1 MSPRILGYAVL
12 VYAAL
17 TSGIVLH
24 LVKFTRGQWND
35 GWLVLGDTTLWLAF
49 VLGGFGLIFGRAWS
63 RLVLLVAAA
72 ASVVQSIVGMVFLS
86 ELGVPLEAVSLNA
99 LMILPPVAIF
109 AGALSLPAPT
119 AWQVQPSSGPLAKRV
134 VSPRIDLAYGCFAW
148 IALVFCAVPLVSLLP
163 LDNTNGQVLG
173 MLVGIPVALV
183 TLAAGLAAVVL
194 SIVEWRVWPLVTMSA
209 VSASMLL
216 IFIAEDEWKLVGGD
230 VALSWY
236 VGSTA
241 FLVFLCVRWF
251 AFTRR
256 RAMRTQETDKRG
268 P

>member
-1 MSPRILGYAVL
+1 MKPRTLGYAVL

-17 TSGIVLH
+17 TSGVVLG
-24 LVKFTRGQWND
+24 LVSFILTLGSD
-35 GWLVLGDTTLWLAF
+35 GWWVVGDTALWLAF
-49 VLGGFGLIFGRAWS
+49 VSGGFGLIFGRAWS

-72 ASVVQSIVGMVFLS
+72 VSVVQSIAGILFLS
-86 ELGVPLEAVSLNA
+86 DVGIPLGAVLFDA

-109 AGALSLPAPT
+109 VGALSLPAPA
-119 AWQVQPSSGPLAKRV
+119 AWQIQPSSEPVAKRV

-148 IALVFCAVPLVSLLP
+148 IALMICAVPLMSVLP
-163 LDNTNGQVLG
+163 LDFTTGQVLG
-173 MLVGIPVALV
+173 MLVGIPVALA
-183 TLAAGLAAVVL
+183 TLVAGIVAVVL
-194 SIVEWRVWPLVTMSA
+194 SIVEWRQWALVTMSA

-216 IFIAEDEWKLVGGD
+216 VFIAEDEWKLVGGD
-230 VALSWY
+230 VALTWY

-241 FLVFLCVRWF
+241 LMVFLCLRWF

-256 RAMRTQETDKRG
+256 RATQTQETDGRG

>member
-17 TSGIVLH
+17 TSGTVLH
-24 LVKFTRGQWND
+24 LVRFTLGQWSD
-35 GWLVLGDTTLWLAF
+35 GWWTLGGAVLWLAY
-49 VLGGFGLIFGRAWS
+49 VSGGFGLIFGRAWS

-72 ASVVQSIVGMVFLS
+72 ASVVQGIVGMVFLS
-86 ELGVPLEAVSLNA
+86 GLGIPLEAVSFNA

-109 AGALSLPAPT
+109 VGALSLPVPA
-119 AWQVQPSSGPLAKRV
+119 AWQVQPSSGSVAKRV

-148 IALVFCAVPLVSLLP
+148 IALVLCAVPLISLLP
-163 LDNTNGQVLG
+163 LNPTAAQVLG
-173 MLVGIPVALV
+173 MLVGIPVALA

-194 SIVEWRVWPLVTMSA
+194 SIVEWREWPLPSMSA
-209 VSASMLL
+209 VSASTLL

-230 VALSWY
+230 VALTWY

-241 FLVFLCVRWF
+241 LLVFLCVRWF

-256 RAMRTQETDKRG
+256 RATQTQETDERG